1 MTKSQA
7 AAIAREI
14 NSFVVWD
21 RMLNSF
27 DFQTGDMKELRVVK
41 MARKTIALTCID
53 RRMGLPQ
60 AREAVALCNV
70 NN

>member
-1 MTKSQA
+1 MTKKQA
-7 AAIAREI
+7 AAIAKEI

-27 DFQTGDMKELRVVK
+27 DFQTGDMKELRVIK
-41 MARKTIALTCID
+41 MARNEAA
-53 RRMGLPQ
+53 RRLNELLG
-60 AREAVALCNV
+60 REAVALCAV